1 MRVKPNGLSFVYSV
15 SGIYV
20 MIMDLT
26 PHGFPDLLPHLPAHI
41 QGLGSNL
48 KPVNAVMH

>member
-20 MIMDLT
+20 MMMDLT
-26 PHGFPDLLPHLPAHI
+26 PMVSLTSSPTCLLISKVWEVTSSL
-41 QGLGSNL
+41 LML
-48 KPVNAVMH
+48 